1 MKGKKE
7 FMVMKGC
14 GACESIKKAGVC
26 KTNTCRDIN
35 TKLGRN
41 IALKGKIEFT
51 PQCIIRYPN
60 GKVVKCNTLRELKK
74 LVKSTKKKKSNQL
87 VN

>member
-1 MKGKKE
+1 MDKGGKKE

-26 KTNTCRDIN
+26 KTATCRDIN
-35 TKLGRN
+35 TKLGN
-41 IALKGKIEFT
+41 TLAKKAKIEFT

-60 GKVVKCNTLRELKK
+60 GKVVKCNNLKELKK
-74 LVKSTKKKKSNQL
+74 LVKKGKKN
-87 VN
+87 

>member
-1 MKGKKE
+1 MVVTQGKKE

-26 KTNTCRDIN
+26 KTATCRDIN
-35 TKLGRN
+35 TKLGN
-41 IALKGKIEFT
+41 TLAKKAKIEFT

-60 GKVVKCNTLRELKK
+60 GKVVKCNTLKELKK
-74 LVKSTKKKKSNQL
+74 LVKKGKKN
-87 VN
+87 

>member
-26 KTNTCRDIN
+26 KKETCRDIN
-35 TKLGRN
+35 TKLGGRL
-41 IALKGKIEFT
+41 AKRAKVEFT

-74 LVKSTKKKKSNQL
+74 IVKKKKN
-87 VN
+87 

>member
-1 MKGKKE
+1 MVVTQGKRE

-14 GACESIKKAGVC
+14 GACDSIKKAGVC

-35 TKLGRN
+35 TKLGSDLARR
-41 IALKGKIEFT
+41 GKVEFT

-60 GKVVKCNTLRELKK
+60 GKVVKCNTLKELKK
-74 LVKSTKKKKSNQL
+74 LVKKGKKN
-87 VN
+87 

>member
-1 MKGKKE
+1 MDKGGKKE

-26 KTNTCRDIN
+26 KTATCRDIN
-35 TKLGRN
+35 TKLGN
-41 IALKGKIEFT
+41 TLAKKAKIEFT

-60 GKVVKCNTLRELKK
+60 GKVVKCNTLKELKK
-74 LVKSTKKKKSNQL
+74 LVKKGKKN
-87 VN
+87 

>member
-26 KTNTCRDIN
+26 KTATCRDIN
-35 TKLGRN
+35 TKLGN
-41 IALKGKIEFT
+41 TLAKKAKIEFT

-60 GKVVKCNTLRELKK
+60 GKVVKCNTLKELKK
-74 LVKSTKKKKSNQL
+74 FVKKKKK
-87 VN
+87 